1 MPAQYSQRCL
11 PSTDRISRI
20 PLIWCIA
27 VTLFLTSAY
36 AEVRWSYVD
45 TAINLSAAADN
56 RSWREL
62 ASDALTKSVEY
73 RPMLD
78 LSTRLAYRGL
88 GLNLR
93 AYQAIVV
100 VEFAL
105 LLIMLVLL
113 FRPSGRAR
121 AAAAVVAL
129 SVAVGL
135 HTSRILFL
143 FVPLNAY
150 AASMLLVMAA
160 ALLVLT
166 PRLRHFEWVFFPLTF
181 LALMW
186 LELGVLIV
194 PMVVVAWLM
203 KAPGAT
209 WRSVAA
215 VCAAF
220 AVYLWARLG
229 PGPGLGGM
237 NSPDTGFGFSNLSQA
252 DSAAL
257 FGTMPWL
264 FWIYNVGS
272 TVMTVLASEPRA
284 GTFRFVWAVKTGTVP
299 VWMWLHVVSSVAT
312 TAVVFGALPG
322 IRARPSRDRL
332 IAALGAVLILGGSA
346 LAFLY
351 TRDRIGLPA
360 GVGYAMLVYVGF
372 TAFLER
378 QGQGRRSTAAA
389 AVVLVLGICWSIRTV
404 EMYTA
409 LRDTA
414 WDYHLEWNREDARAA
429 AAGSSTVARMRD
441 AALAH
446 RPASAEQDP
455 IWTYRLFERR
465 FEPE

>member
-1 MPAQYSQRCL
+1 MPSN
-11 PSTDRISRI
+11 DRVSRI

-27 VTLFLTSAY
+27 VTLFLAGAY

-45 TAINLSAAADN
+45 TAINLSAAADT

-78 LSTRLAYRGL
+78 LSTRLAYRIL

-93 AYQAIVV
+93 AYQAMVV
-100 VEFAL
+100 AEFAL

-121 AAAAVVAL
+121 TAAAIVAL

-150 AASMLLVMAA
+150 AVSMLLVMAT

-166 PRLRHFEWVFFPLTF
+166 PRLRHFEWVFLPLTVM
-181 LALMW
+181 AVMW

-194 PMVVVAWLM
+194 PMVIVAWWM
-203 KAPGAT
+203 KAPGPT
-209 WRSVAA
+209 WRSAAA
-215 VCAAF
+215 VCAGF
-220 AVYLWARLG
+220 ALYLWARLG
-229 PGPGLGGM
+229 PGPGFGGM

-284 GTFRFVWAVKTGTVP
+284 GTFRFVWALKTGAVP
-299 VWMWLHVVSSVAT
+299 VWMWLHVLSSLAT
-312 TAVVFGALPG
+312 TAIVFGALPG
-322 IRARPSRDRL
+322 IRARPYRDRL
-332 IAALGAVLILGGSA
+332 IVALGTVLILGGSA

-360 GVGYAMLVYVGF
+360 GFGYAMLVYVGF
-372 TAFLER
+372 SAFLDR
-378 QGQGRRSTAAA
+378 QPSGRRAVAVAA
-389 AVVLVLGICWSIRTV
+389 AVVILGVCWSIRTV

-409 LRDTA
+409 LKDTA
-414 WDYHLEWNREDARAA
+414 WDYHLEWSRDDARAA
-429 AAGSSTVARMRD
+429 AAQSPTVARLR
-441 AALAH
+441 ASALEH
-446 RPASAEQDP
+446 RPADAQRDP
-455 IWTYRLFERR
+455 VWTYALFERR
-465 FEPE
+465 FEPDKEGP